1 MARGKKKVQP
11 RFWLIVITVTLAAFV
26 YFYTAQETLMQ
37 SQQAIIRELS
47 EKTEQMTVEIAEAE
61 RKLEF
66 AKSDEYVI
74 RVARSTLGL
83 VMPDEVLYVP
93 AN

>member
-11 RFWLIVITVTLAAFV
+11 RFWLILIALTLAAFV
-26 YFYTAQETLMQ
+26 YFYSAQETLMAN
-37 SQQAIIRELS
+37 QQAIIAELS
-47 EKTEQMTVEIAEAE
+47 DKKEQMTVEIAEAE

-74 RVARSTLGL
+74 RVARSSLGM

-93 AN
+93 SN